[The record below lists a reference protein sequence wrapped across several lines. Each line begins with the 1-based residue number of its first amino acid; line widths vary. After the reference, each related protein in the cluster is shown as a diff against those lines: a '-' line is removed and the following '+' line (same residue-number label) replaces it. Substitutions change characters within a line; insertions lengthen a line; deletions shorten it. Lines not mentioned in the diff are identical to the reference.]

1 MSGGAGSGGDG
12 SGTDSSDADP
22 RESDT
27 EIDASADTEISTAD
41 TMRERADESRLVLWL
56 LLKANRLH
64 ITGVLAVAVF
74 CTFVAVGSSVDGFV
88 ATLQGG
94 DTKGA
99 LFSTMLGAI
108 ITGTTLVVTISQLVI
123 SQENGP
129 LGDQHQRM
137 SNTMDVREYV
147 GDMYDEPVPV
157 DPSAFLR
164 EHVNAVQRQTKAL
177 REAVSGSD
185 DEDLRTEVDEFTD
198 SVTGN
203 ADAVREQ
210 LDGATFGTFDVL
222 FAALNFNYAWK
233 IFQVERI
240 GSDHEA
246 AIDEEIDGRL
256 TDLRTTLSMF
266 GPAREHIKTLYFQW
280 ALVDLSQYILYASV
294 PALVVTGSLLAFV
307 GSGPIPGTTLGVEH
321 VLWIVGTGFTVS
333 LVPFLLLV
341 AYIARIAVVAKRTL
355 AIGPL
360 ILRDSQR

>member
-1 MSGGAGSGGDG
+1 MSVEPDSTGDDSG
-12 SGTDSSDADP
+12 ADP
-22 RESDT
+22 AESDT
-27 EIDASADTEISTAD
+27 EIDAPGDTEISTAD
-41 TMRERADESRLVLWL
+41 TMRERADESALKLWL

-64 ITGVLAVAVF
+64 ITGVLAVVVF

-88 ATLQGG
+88 ATLQSG

-108 ITGTTLVVTISQLVI
+108 ITGTTLVVTISQVVI

-137 SNTMDVREYV
+137 SNTMDFREYV

-164 EHVNAVQRQTKAL
+164 EHVNAVQRGAKAL
-177 REAVSGSD
+177 RDAVAGSD
-185 DEDLRTEVDEFTD
+185 DEDLRTEVDQFTD
-198 SVTGN
+198 SVIGN
-203 ADAVREQ
+203 ADAVRDQ
-210 LDGATFGTFDVL
+210 LDGATFGTFEVL

-240 GSDHEA
+240 GSDHES
-246 AIDEEIDGRL
+246 AIDDEIDDRL

-280 ALVDLSQYILYASV
+280 ALVDLSQYIIYASV
-294 PALVVTGSLLAFV
+294 PALVVTGSLLAFT
-307 GSGPIPGTTLGVEH
+307 GSGPIPGTTLGIEN
-321 VLWIVGTGFTVS
+321 VLWVVGAGFTVS

-341 AYIARIAVVAKRTL
+341 AYITRIGVVAKRTL

>member
-1 MSGGAGSGGDG
+1 MSGAPEAGDD
-12 SGTDSSDADP
+12 SGTGPA
-22 RESDT
+22 ESDT
-27 EIDASADTEISTAD
+27 EIDASADVDISTAD
-41 TMRERADESRLVLWL
+41 TMRERADESRLKLWL
-56 LLKANRLH
+56 LLKANRVHLA
-64 ITGVLAVAVF
+64 GALAVVVF

-88 ATLQGG
+88 ATLQSG

-129 LGDQHQRM
+129 LGDQHRRM
-137 SNTMDVREYV
+137 SNTMDFRDYV
-147 GDMYDEPVPV
+147 GEMYDEPTPV

-164 EHVNAVQRQTKAL
+164 RHVHEVERRAKAL
-177 REAVSGSD
+177 REAVAGSGD
-185 DEDLRTEVDEFTD
+185 DDLRTEVDEFTD

-203 ADAVREQ
+203 AEAVREQ
-210 LDGATFGTFDVL
+210 LAGASFGTFDVL

-246 AIDEEIDGRL
+246 AIDDEIDDRL
-256 TDLRTTLSMF
+256 TDLRTTLTMF
-266 GPAREHIKTLYFQW
+266 GPAREHVKTLYFQW

-294 PALVVTGSLLAFV
+294 PALVVTGSLLAFL
-307 GSGPIPGTTLGVEH
+307 GSGPIPGTTLGVEN
-321 VLWIVGTGFTVS
+321 VLWVVGAGFTAS

-341 AYIARIAVVAKRTL
+341 VYISRIAVVAKRTL

>member
-1 MSGGAGSGGDG
+1 
-12 SGTDSSDADP
+12 
-22 RESDT
+22 
-27 EIDASADTEISTAD
+27 
-41 TMRERADESRLVLWL
+41 MRERADESRLALWL

-64 ITGVLAVAVF
+64 ITGVLAVVVF
-74 CTFVAVGSSVDGFV
+74 ATFVGVGSIVDGFV

-137 SNTMDVREYV
+137 SNTMDFREYV

-164 EHVNAVQRQTKAL
+164 EHVNAVQRQAKAL

-185 DEDLRTEVDEFTD
+185 DDDLRTEVDEFTD

-203 ADAVREQ
+203 ADAVRDQ
-210 LDGATFGTFDVL
+210 LDGAAFGTFDVL

-240 GSDHEA
+240 GSEHEA
-246 AIDEEIDGRL
+246 AIDDEIDGRL

-294 PALVVTGSLLAFV
+294 PALVVTGSLLAFA
-307 GSGPIPGTTLGVEH
+307 GSGPIPGTTLGVDN
-321 VLWIVGTGFTVS
+321 VLWVVGAGFTVS

-360 ILRDSQR
+360 VLRDSQR